1 VRETS
6 VYSTGYA
13 CTGGSLFRVFF
24 PWSGHDACTRLH
36 GLVHNDDKHAFTHEG
51 VVVQGV
57 IQPLTLLAV
66 IIAGYGLKRLGIFKQ
81 RDYRVMQGV
90 VFNFTLPAAII
101 HSFATNDH
109 ELNMLWLSLFGMC
122 TSLIPL
128 LTIFCATRHT
138 PVRDRV
144 FTMLNGCGMNVGN
157 FCLPVVTALMG
168 ASASMPVIMFDIGN
182 SIMACAGMY
191 VLTTALLHIPQGKAL
206 DAQLVGNA
214 TVMPSVRLLD
224 RHARWLNRRA
234 QLRSILHSFMVS
246 VPFDTYI
253 VMVLM
258 MLVGARLPLWV
269 SQFMEP
275 ISNANGFC
283 SMLMVGM
290 LMDLPAS
297 GKDAKAVLGVIGWK
311 LGFALLFGLA
321 AWYLLPFSP
330 AVSKAVIL
338 VCLAPTAVFS
348 TLFTD
353 KVLGNAKLAG
363 FTLAS
368 TGLLSLILMTAANL
382 LISV

>member
-1 VRETS
+1 M
-6 VYSTGYA
+6 
-13 CTGGSLFRVFF
+13 
-24 PWSGHDACTRLH
+24 
-36 GLVHNDDKHAFTHEG
+36 
-51 VVVQGV
+51 QGV

-66 IIAGYGLKRLGIFKQ
+66 IIAGYGLKRIGIFKQ

-109 ELNMLWLSLFGMC
+109 QLSMLWLSLFGMS

-128 LTIFCATRHT
+128 LVIFLSTRHT
-138 PVRDRV
+138 PVRSRV

-182 SIMACAGMY
+182 SVMACAGMY
-191 VLTTALLHIPQGKAL
+191 VLTTALLHIPQGQTL
-206 DAQLVGNA
+206 DPKIVGAA
-214 TVMPSVRLLD
+214 TVMPYTRITD
-224 RHARWLNRRA
+224 RHARWLSRRSH
-234 QLRSILHSFMVS
+234 LRSILRSFITS
-246 VPFDTYI
+246 VPFDTYLI
-253 VMVLM
+253 MVTLM
-258 MLVGARLPLWV
+258 FLGLNLPDWVAR
-269 SQFMEP
+269 FMEP

-290 LMDLPAS
+290 LMDLPS
-297 GKDAKAVLGVIGWK
+297 SRKDIRSVLTVIAWK
-311 LGFALLFGLA
+311 LGFAVLFSLA
-321 AWYLLPFSP
+321 AWYLLPFS
-330 AVSKAVIL
+330 AEVSKAIIM

-353 KVLGNAKLAG
+353 RVLGNAKLAG

-368 TGLLSLILMTAANL
+368 TGLLSLALMTAVNL
-382 LISV
+382 LIPV

>member
-1 VRETS
+1 M
-6 VYSTGYA
+6 
-13 CTGGSLFRVFF
+13 
-24 PWSGHDACTRLH
+24 
-36 GLVHNDDKHAFTHEG
+36 
-51 VVVQGV
+51 QGV

-66 IIAGYGLKRLGIFKQ
+66 IVAGYGLKRLGIFKP

-101 HSFATNDH
+101 YSFATNEH
-109 ELNMLWLSLFGMC
+109 QLNMLWLSLFGMS

-128 LTIFCATRHT
+128 LTIFAATRHT

-191 VLTTALLHIPQGKAL
+191 VLTTALLHIPQGQPL
-206 DAQLVGNA
+206 NAQNAGEA
-214 TVMPSVRLLD
+214 TVMPYIRILD
-224 RHARWLNRRA
+224 KHARRLNRRA
-234 QLRSILHSFMVS
+234 HLRGILKSFMIS

-253 VMVLM
+253 VMVLL
-258 MLVGARLPLWV
+258 MLIGWRIPQWI

-290 LMDLPAS
+290 LMDLPS
-297 GKDAKAVLGVIGWK
+297 SRKDITAVLRVIGWK
-311 LGFALLFGLA
+311 LGFAVIFSLA

-368 TGLLSLILMTAANL
+368 TGILSLILMTAMNL
-382 LISV
+382 LIQV